1 MNTTVQRIYAGFSQP
16 ATEDELTLI
25 RRFLIA
31 DVYAR
36 FFETRGDSVVFGIG
50 VEVGEEGVDDVDR
63 LRQRLEGLGLSC
75 DWSRTVVS
83 SDPEHLLLTQT
94 MFLLLLERNLIYR
107 RNQQNGSG
115 SSASRWIA
123 RTNRFA
129 EQCNLDSTEP
139 PCWNAGAIATQRAAL
154 GAIDGVE
161 IRAVIP
167 GLGDLLVF
175 TPHPDSL
182 AQAVFVSVSPNHPEI
197 ETFAPDVDQAQLLN
211 GGATTAVE
219 TSLQVAVP
227 GVDELLRL
235 VVAPSVDT
243 RFGPTA
249 VLGIP
254 SEDKVDRQIAKQLK
268 PAPGIPLGSMRINSK
283 PSASKRSRL
292 PDLAVTHD
300 KPWGAPVPMVHCSQ
314 CGPVPVPSAD
324 LPLQN
329 DAPADPDCPQC
340 SGPASR
346 DPGRIDGRFSSLWMW
361 PSICGGK
368 KWEQASLVV
377 WDDKDSEQLLWQ
389 RVAGY
394 MLQEDDPFARVLV
407 HGSLDGG
414 APEGA
419 IGTVD
424 ELDERVAKG
433 GPDAVR
439 FAILNAGSPG
449 RSTHLYE
456 HLVKHAERF
465 ISEAITLAER
475 VKSRNRPVPK
485 EIDPSTRSRRRL
497 VAWSR
502 IATEK
507 VAAHLDQMEIHKAT
521 YDLLLFQRRILEFD
535 SKHPEN
541 GGRDDADWDA
551 LALALVDLGRLAEPF
566 VPELASRLQELSQ
579 D

>member
-1 MNTTVQRIYAGFSQP
+1 MNTTVQRIYAGFYQP
-16 ATEDELTLI
+16 AIEDELTLI

-36 FFETRGDSVVFGIG
+36 FFESRGDSVVFGIG
-50 VEVGEEGVDDVDR
+50 AEVGERGIDDVDHMR
-63 LRQRLEGLGLSC
+63 LRLEGLGLSC

-107 RNQQNGSG
+107 RNQQNGSEA
-115 SSASRWIA
+115 SALRWIA

-129 EQCNLDSTEP
+129 EQCNLDLTEP
-139 PCWNAGAIATQRAAL
+139 PGWNAGAMATQRAAL

-182 AQAVFVSVSPNHPEI
+182 AQAAFVSVSPNHPEVG
-197 ETFAPDVDQAQLLN
+197 TFTPDVDQAQLVN
-211 GGATTAVE
+211 GGAAATE

-227 GVDELLRL
+227 GVDELLPL
-235 VVAPSVDT
+235 VVAPSVDA

-254 SEDKVDRQIAKQLK
+254 SEDEVDRQIAKQLK

-283 PSASKRSRL
+283 PSASRRSRL

-300 KPWGAPVPMVHCSQ
+300 KPWGAPVPMVHCPQ
-314 CGPVPVPSAD
+314 CGPVPVPAAD
-324 LPLQN
+324 LPLQD
-329 DAPADPDCPQC
+329 DAAIDRDCPQC
-340 SGPASR
+340 GGPASR
-346 DPGRIDGRFSSLWMW
+346 DPGRIDEQFSSLWMW

-368 KWEQASLVV
+368 EWESASLVV
-377 WDDKDSEQLLWQ
+377 WDDTNSEQLLWQ

-394 MLQEDDPFARVLV
+394 MLQEDEPFARVLV

-414 APEGA
+414 PPGDA
-419 IGTVD
+419 IEIVD
-424 ELDERVAKG
+424 DLDERVARS

-465 ISEAITLAER
+465 ISEAIALAER
-475 VKSRNRPVPK
+475 VKSRNRPAPK
-485 EIDPSTRSRRRL
+485 QIDLSTRSRRRL
-497 VAWSR
+497 AAWSR
-502 IATEK
+502 TATEK

-521 YDLLLFQRRILEFD
+521 YDLILFQRRILEFE
-535 SKHPEN
+535 SRHLEN
-541 GGRDDADWDA
+541 GGLDDADWDA

-566 VPELASRLQELSQ
+566 VPELAAKLQELSQ